1 MEDSEEGSEVVMA
14 TIMGEEEKGVIEVE
28 EEVSEEEEGGIIV
41 GEDLEG

>member
-28 EEVSEEEEGGIIV
+28 KEVSEEEEGGIIV